1 MRGCLAFVFVCAACG
16 SGSGGN
22 SPADTIITGPA
33 ITGVVVSGPSTLAYY
48 STATLTATVQGTG
61 NFSPIVNWVIQSGGG
76 QLSATTGTSVQYTA
90 PLVLAPAAVE
100 VYAVSDADR
109 SKVGRLA
116 IAITPAPT
124 AEQAVAGLYQ
134 GDLHDYEHGPPT
146 PIFPDGIVAN
156 RHLSGVRYTIAAAGP
171 NIVHLTAGPFYGAG
185 SCSNYVVSIRL
196 NNDGTFA
203 ITPIECAS
211 YYCCYPPC
219 QVTESVLGGT
229 GTWDYRGNLSFAL
242 HMVTSHAC
250 LGSYYSDQTFT
261 NGHRQ

>member
-1 MRGCLAFVFVCAACG
+1 MRRGFAVILLCAACG
-16 SGSGGN
+16 GGSGGN
-22 SPADTIITGPA
+22 IPVDTATGTA
-33 ITGVVVSGPSTLAYY
+33 ITGVVVNGPASLAYN
-48 STATLTATVQGTG
+48 STATLSATVQGTG
-61 NFSPIVNWVIQSGGG
+61 NYSPIVNWVIHSGGG
-76 QLSATTGTSVQYTA
+76 QLSASTGASVQYTA
-90 PLVLAPAAVE
+90 PLALAPATVE
-100 VYAVSDADR
+100 IYAISDADR
-109 SKVGRLA
+109 SRVGRLT
-116 IAITPAPT
+116 ISITPAPP

-156 RHLSGVRYTIAAAGP
+156 RRWGGVRYTIAATGP
-171 NIVHLTAGPFYGAG
+171 NLVRLTAGPFYGAG

-203 ITPIECAS
+203 FAPIECAT

-219 QVTESVLGGT
+219 QVMESVLGGT

-250 LGSYYSDQTFT
+250 LGSYFSDQTFT
-261 NGHRQ
+261 NGRRQ